1 MPLATASD
9 MGRTKEMMERISK
22 AVMMVFAAAFLFV
35 LIAGGTVIAQEEKAD
50 PAKKMENLNED
61 QQKAAGGLIEMFNE
75 KLKHRYAPVIRS
87 VQVGDAKSGSP
98 ISVTV
103 KASYDTETPVDRI
116 TEAAVFYVMEGKNNR
131 LQGPFALASSGD
143 NTFSGSIP
151 AVEKSGKM
159 YVIPW
164 VRDSYGNVGVE
175 MGCNV
180 SSWPPFE
187 DPCMVPGAVDAAPVD
202 DPAAL
207 IEDDY
212 DVWEFQVGMDD
223 KYVYFMVDVEGLI
236 SKGTLNPPHIN
247 MYLSMLVDTQ
257 ALYEIEDIMVFMSPD
272 AAEKYKD
279 KADKAA
285 MIIYA
290 PLAPSID
297 SKIKECFI
305 PRAGD
310 GKGGGGGFGGANLD
324 SDNVSCKDDGSTLF
338 TRVDKSIL
346 SKSMLE
352 SFSAMGSLNGFV
364 DNPQVPLPTLREILP
379 VTKAAWN
386 PHVVTVK

>member
-1 MPLATASD
+1 ML
-9 MGRTKEMMERISK
+9 
-22 AVMMVFAAAFLFV
+22 VAAASLLFV
-35 LIAGGTVIAQEEKAD
+35 VAAGICAHSQEEAKEE
-50 PAKKMENLNED
+50 PTKKMEDLNDD
-61 QQKAAGGLIEMFNE
+61 QKKQAGGLIEMFNE

-87 VQVGDAKSGSP
+87 VQIGDAKVGSP

-103 KASYDTETPVDRI
+103 NASYDTDAPVDEI
-116 TEAAVFYVMEGKNNR
+116 VEAAVFYATEEKGEM
-131 LQGPFALASSGD
+131 LQGPFKLEKSGD
-143 NTFSGSIP
+143 NTFSGNIP
-151 AVEKSGKM
+151 ALEKSGKI

-175 MGCNV
+175 MSCNV

-187 DPCMVPGAVDAAPVD
+187 DPCMVPGAVDPAPVD

-212 DVWEFQVGMDD
+212 DVWEFQVGVDE
-223 KYVYFMVDVEGLI
+223 KYIYFMVDVEGLI
-236 SKGTLNPPHIN
+236 SKGTMNPPHIN
-247 MYLSMLVDTQ
+247 MYLAMLVDTQ

-272 AAEKYKD
+272 AAEKFKD

-297 SKIKECFI
+297 SRIKACFI

-338 TRVDKSIL
+338 TRIDKSIL
-346 SKSMLE
+346 NKDMLN

-379 VTKAAWN
+379 VTMTAWN
-386 PHVVTVK
+386 PHVVNVK

>member
-1 MPLATASD
+1 MNFRIT
-9 MGRTKEMMERISK
+9 RIMMM
-22 AVMMVFAAAFLFV
+22 AAAALLLVFAAGIQV
-35 LIAGGTVIAQEEKAD
+35 RAQDEKKAD
-50 PAKKMENLNED
+50 PAKKMDNLSED
-61 QQKAAGGLIEMFNE
+61 QQKQAGGLIEMFNE

-87 VQVGDAKSGSP
+87 VQIGDAKVGSP

-103 KASYDTETPVDRI
+103 KASYDIDTPVDKI
-116 TEAAVFYVMEGKNNR
+116 VEAAVFYAVEGKGSL
-131 LQGPFALASSGD
+131 LQGPFPLAKSGD
-143 NTFSGSIP
+143 NVFTGNIP
-151 AVEKSGKM
+151 ALKKSGKI

-187 DPCMVPGAVDAAPVD
+187 DPCMVPGAVDPAPVD

-236 SKGTLNPPHIN
+236 AKGTMNPPHIN

-272 AAEKYKD
+272 AGEKFKD

-297 SKIKECFI
+297 SRIKACFI
-305 PRAGD
+305 PRPAAEGE
-310 GKGGGGGFGGANLD
+310 KGGGGFGDANLD
-324 SDNVSCKDDGSTLF
+324 SEHVSCMDDGSTLF
-338 TRVDKSIL
+338 TRIDKSIL
-346 SKSMLE
+346 SKDMLE

-379 VTKAAWN
+379 VTKTAWN
-386 PHVVTVK
+386 PHAVTVK